1 MTAPVAYRWNGSA
14 LVPLPTFAR
23 RCTEAFRTGAVY
35 RLAEVDERSQRSH
48 AHFFAVLH
56 DVWSS
61 LPDHLVERFPT
72 EEVLRKHALIVTG
85 FFRERRFAM
94 ESPAAARRLAATLKP
109 VDLDEDYA
117 LISVN
122 DCVVVERRPLSQ
134 SKKGMPEKGQFNRSK
149 QAVLEWIS
157 GLIGVSPD
165 DLPKERDPSSLQSK
179 AA

>member
-1 MTAPVAYRWNGSA
+1 MKP
-14 LVPLPTFAR
+14 LVFTWDG
-23 RCTEAFRTGAVY
+23 EAMQIAHFHRADADKQFVIGQRY
-35 RLAEVDERSQRSH
+35 RLVEVDERSQASH
-48 AHFFAVLH
+48 NHFFATVH

-61 LPDHLVERFPT
+61 LPDNLVERFQT
-72 EEVLRKHALIVTG
+72 EEVLRKHALIMTG

-109 VDLDEDYA
+109 IDLDEDYA
-117 LISVN
+117 IIAVN

-134 SKKGMPEKGQFNRSK
+134 SRKGMPEKGQFNRSK

-157 GLIGVSPD
+157 GLVGVTPE
-165 DLPKERDPSSLQSK
+165 DLPKASDPPSLQSK